1 MSVLSLIKKPKPP
14 EDAWYPASGVY
25 PSLFDL
31 AGHTPALDGKG
42 GVYALWHLGVRPQW
56 LRIGAGADL
65 LGCLRALP
73 AVPQV
78 AAYRGNGGLF
88 VAWTFPEA
96 ARAPGIILHLQARL
110 EPVLQYLA
118 VAGEAVLDPAVAPV
132 AFPSPPGTIER

>member
-1 MSVLSLIKKPKPP
+1 MSVLSLFKKPKPP
-14 EDAWYPASGVY
+14 ADAWHPATGVY

-31 AGHTPALDGKG
+31 AGHTAALDGKG

-56 LRIGAGADL
+56 LRIGAAGDL
-65 LGCLRALP
+65 LGCLRVLS

-96 ARAPGIILHLQARL
+96 ARLPGIAHHLRARL
-110 EPVLQYLA
+110 EPALQYL
-118 VAGEAVLDPAVAPV
+118 VIPGEAVLDPAVVPV
-132 AFPSPPGTIER
+132 AFPLPPGTTEQ